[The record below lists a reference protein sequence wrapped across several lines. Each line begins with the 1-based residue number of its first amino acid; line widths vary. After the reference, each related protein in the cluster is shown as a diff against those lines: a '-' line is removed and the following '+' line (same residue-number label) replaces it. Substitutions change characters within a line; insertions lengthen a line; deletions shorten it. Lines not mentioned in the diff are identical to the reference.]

1 VRTAPVRGPL
11 LLPTFGDAGN
21 KARIE
26 TKPRPETAKKA
37 GAWKRRFSSRSRVR
51 AQYKFALVHRPMT
64 DEIIIR
70 RREIEARKLQA
81 LELLA
86 EAEQQL
92 VDLAAYERLQAKL
105 GLGNKTAQEPPGAA
119 PNDSNHTEAKTSPVP
134 PPLTLAALAESYF
147 NDERSPIHPLRF
159 RTRKN
164 YIRVIKAVIRQHGER
179 KLADLNA
186 EVFQAIYDEWNAAGK
201 VSMAH
206 AKIAMMRILFSFGTD
221 ILKDSGCEKLSFVL
235 HRMKFSRSKTKNQQK
250 GLTSDEVAAIIGK
263 AHEMDLSSMALAVAL
278 QFECRK
284 LRQKDIIG
292 EWVPI
297 SERSP
302 PSEIIDGGNKWVHGI
317 RWNYINENL
326 ILRHTLCWERT
337 EIEIDLRKAPMVR
350 AELEKIKQRLGSLPT
365 QGAVIV
371 NEKTE
376 LPWDYDTFRARWR
389 SIADAAG
396 LSKDAKYADSR
407 TGRRRRSA

>member
-1 VRTAPVRGPL
+1 M
-11 LLPTFGDAGN
+11 
-21 KARIE
+21 
-26 TKPRPETAKKA
+26 
-37 GAWKRRFSSRSRVR
+37 S
-51 AQYKFALVHRPMT
+51 
-64 DEIIIR
+64 DEITIR

-81 LELLA
+81 LEQLA

-119 PNDSNHTEAKTSPVP
+119 PNDLNQTEAKASPMP
-134 PPLTLAALAESYF
+134 PTLAALAESYF

-164 YIRVIKAVIRQHGER
+164 YIRIIKAVIRQHGER
-179 KLADLNA
+179 KLANFNA

-221 ILKDSGCEKLSFVL
+221 VLKDSECERLSFVL
-235 HRMKFSRSKTKNQQK
+235 HRMQFARSKTKNQQK
-250 GLTSDEVAAIIGK
+250 GLTSDEVAATIEK

-292 EWVPI
+292 EWLPI

-302 PSEIIDGGNKWVHGI
+302 PSEIIDGGNKWCPWHSLELHQREFDFAPHVVLG
-317 RWNYINENL
+317 EN
-326 ILRHTLCWERT
+326 RNRN
-337 EIEIDLRKAPMVR
+337 
-350 AELEKIKQRLGSLPT
+350 RLA
-365 QGAVIV
+365 QG
-371 NEKTE
+371 
-376 LPWDYDTFRARWR
+376 PD
-389 SIADAAG
+389 G
-396 LSKDAKYADSR
+396 
-407 TGRRRRSA
+407 

>member
-1 VRTAPVRGPL
+1 M
-11 LLPTFGDAGN
+11 
-21 KARIE
+21 
-26 TKPRPETAKKA
+26 
-37 GAWKRRFSSRSRVR
+37 S
-51 AQYKFALVHRPMT
+51 
-64 DEIIIR
+64 DEITIR

-81 LELLA
+81 LEQLA

-105 GLGNKTAQEPPGAA
+105 GLGNKTPPAPPGVA
-119 PNDSNHTEAKTSPVP
+119 PNDSNHTETKTSPLP
-134 PPLTLAALAESYF
+134 PLLTLAALAERYF

-164 YIRVIKAVIRQHGER
+164 YIRIIKAIIRQHGER
-179 KLADLNA
+179 KLADLNSEA
-186 EVFQAIYDEWNAAGK
+186 FQAIYDEWNAAGK

-221 ILKDSGCEKLSFVL
+221 VLKDSGCERLSFVL
-235 HRMKFSRSKTKNQQK
+235 HRMQFARSKTKNQQK
-250 GLTSDEVAAIIGK
+250 GLTSDQVAAIIEK
-263 AHEMDLSSMALAVAL
+263 AHEMDLSPIALAVAL

-292 EWVPI
+292 EWLPI
-297 SERSP
+297 SEKSP
-302 PSEIIDGGNKWVHGI
+302 PSEIIDDGGKNKWVHGI
-317 RWNYINENL
+317 RWNYINENW

-371 NEKTE
+371 NEKTK

-389 SIADAAG
+389 AIADAAG
-396 LSKDAKYADSR
+396 LSKEVKYADSR